1 MLMLRLVC
9 IRMAQGSCH
18 SSDFSTAIP
27 EEHLCLSV
35 YVYVRVYNT
44 HYPVI
49 CKNLWMLSIRN
60 HMLTITVT
68 VTVMVMVMVM
78 VMVTVTATV
87 MLN

>member
-1 MLMLRLVC
+1 
-9 IRMAQGSCH
+9 MAQGSCH

-44 HYPVI
+44 HY
-49 CKNLWMLSIRN
+49 LWMLSIRN

-78 VMVTVTATV
+78 VTVTATV